1 MTRDSRPAT
10 PDEVLDAARRHLQR
24 LRRHMD
30 ALQAGAVGAVDDVAG
45 VLRTLLAH
53 GSGDDGL
60 RRLCRMHGIN
70 VPKVYVSEPVVD
82 QQSIALAFGA
92 VPAPADFEEPVRH
105 VDTDAWRK
113 LPALIVRSAPRR
125 VSTWEQVIREYGNT
139 FGSHLSGTIPHLL
152 SEISS
157 ICHSGPL
164 DLGEYLIHCAGIVAE
179 DALDQALATI
189 DGDPGAATKSP
200 QHQRLNPIVRLIVNR
215 RAPKGAI
222 SAQYSI
228 AGYPIG
234 STIEL
239 ATVRLEGQTFS
250 LKVTRDSADASTFD
264 WEYEQSGPGA
274 WSGSGS
280 EQHRC

>member
-1 MTRDSRPAT
+1 MSTTSRPAT
-10 PDEVLDAARRHLQR
+10 KDEVLDAARRHLNR

-30 ALQAGAVGAVDDVAG
+30 ALQAGEVGAVDDVAA
-45 VLRTLLAH
+45 VLRALLAH

-82 QQSIALAFGA
+82 KQSIALAFGA
-92 VPAPADFEEPVRH
+92 VPAPADIEVPVRH
-105 VDTDAWRK
+105 LDIDAWRR

-179 DALDQALATI
+179 DALQQALATI
-189 DGDPGAATKSP
+189 DGDPDATAKRP
-200 QHQRLNPIVRLIVNR
+200 QHQRLNPMVGLIVER
-215 RAPKGAI
+215 YAPKGAI
-222 SAQYSI
+222 SVQYSI

-239 ATVRLEGQTFS
+239 AKVRLEDQNFL
-250 LKVTRDSADASTFD
+250 LKVTRDTADASTFN
-264 WEYEQSGPGA
+264 W
-274 WSGSGS
+274 
-280 EQHRC
+280 

>member
-1 MTRDSRPAT
+1 MSNLSRAATR
-10 PDEVLDAARRHLQR
+10 EEILDAARRQFHR

-30 ALQAGAVGAVDDVAG
+30 ALQAGEVGAVDDVAG
-45 VLRTLLAH
+45 VLRALLAH

-60 RRLCRMHGIN
+60 KRLCKMHGIN
-70 VPKVYVSEPVVD
+70 LPKVYVSEPVAD

-92 VPAPADFEEPVRH
+92 VPAPADFEEPARYL
-105 VDTDAWRK
+105 DTDAWRR

-157 ICHSGPL
+157 ICYSGPL

-179 DALDQALATI
+179 DALQQALSTI
-189 DGDPGAATKSP
+189 DGDADAATKCP
-200 QHQRLNPIVRLIVNR
+200 QHQRLNPIVRLIVER
-215 RAPKGAI
+215 QAPKGGI

-239 ATVRLEGQTFS
+239 VKVRLNDQNFI
-250 LKVTRDSADASTFD
+250 LKVTRDTANASTFD

-274 WSGSGS
+274 WRGSGT
-280 EQHRC
+280 EKHRV